1 MKRALPFAAALAAF
15 LIVVPTAHAVRDY
28 ARTALN
34 IIPSGQYGG
43 LPIVPKA
50 DDQARMY
57 DGLTPEFDQVSK
69 RDLRRFFK
77 SERLGTKGQGPL
89 RRERVRRRGLR
100 IVRDRHN
107 VPHIYGRTNDAVTWG
122 AGWVLAKD
130 RRLLIEQFRFNARV
144 AVVDAPGLSA
154 IGLTVALKSFQP
166 SRRTERELA
175 KEVRKLRRYGRRG
188 RRLLHDIDVYV

>member
-1 MKRALPFAAALAAF
+1 MQRSVVPAAILAAF
-15 LIVVPTAHAVRDY
+15 LVLVPSAYAVPDF

-43 LPIVPKA
+43 VPVVPEA
-50 DDQARMY
+50 DDQAQMY
-57 DGLTPEFDQVSK
+57 DGLTPEFDQVSPG
-69 RDLRRFFK
+69 DLGRFFK

-89 RRERVRRRGLR
+89 TRERVRRKGLR

-107 VPHIYGRTNDAVTWG
+107 VPHIFGRTNDAVTWG

-130 RRLLIEQFRFNARV
+130 RQLLLEQARFNSRV

-154 IGLTVALKSFQP
+154 IELITELKSFQP
-166 SRRTERELA
+166 SRRTEREVL
-175 KEVRKLRRYGRRG
+175 KEVRKLKRYGRAG
-188 RRLLHDIDVYV
+188 RALLHDIDV